1 MSRNFYFFILISMN
15 YRYLFLA
22 LFMATSVSI
31 GLQTAAACQDIRF
44 PNGKSFCFDIHK
56 LSTERFEAKVSS
68 SQINSAD
75 LSCKLTLPN
84 ANSIVLPGC
93 EGIFN
98 YAGADGKVTLRA
110 DSGDYWYEF
119 ISNYD
124 FRNGH
129 FGVSPSAPS
138 PDTNNAYSPELVS
151 VSTER
156 PQKDQ
161 WIDVILRI
169 RKNGNYANYSG
180 KVKFRVEEYING
192 ARRSPESSTYELERT
207 EYYFSSYESYEKRL
221 DRFLKFKKEGQFRL
235 YLELE
240 NGNSTS
246 RDFSVYVPSSDA
258 LATYSPEWLNV
269 SDSSP
274 DQYEAVDLSLR
285 IKKENTISHYQ
296 GGVDFRVEQYK
307 NGRRETASY
316 YDYTLDKTHYYFS
329 SSEQGE
335 VKFKNFITF
344 KVDGEFRVIAQL
356 RGSNTA
362 SATQS
367 FSVRRSGVL
376 ATYSPEWFNVSDS
389 SPDQYEAVDLSLR
402 VKRENTSSHYQGG
415 VDFRVE
421 QYKNGRRETASYY
434 DYTLDKTH
442 YYFSSSEQGEVRFKN
457 FITFKVDGDFRIIAQ
472 LRGFSSASATQSFS
486 VRRNAPSQPSPRYR
500 AESFSIAR
508 LYPTFPREYERI
520 DITIKA
526 LDRYGNKVND
536 YQGRIQFL
544 VEEYRSGGWRSANS
558 SDYQLAYFTRD
569 FSRSDYGEKTFD
581 DVIRFVRIGT
591 FRIKV
596 IDQDRNG
603 LYATREITVQHS
615 SSPRWQ
621 QDRSGYLYFTNK
633 ELGKIRAV
641 SHLRNDVIASLERD
655 YPRLRRDSYRKNLSD
670 NFYAAMQDILRDN
683 TYARFKN
690 RQEFYTGFQE
700 WFSYTIR
707 TR

>member
-129 FGVSPSAPS
+129 FGVSASAPS

-285 IKKENTISHYQ
+285 
-296 GGVDFRVEQYK
+296 
-307 NGRRETASY
+307 
-316 YDYTLDKTHYYFS
+316 
-329 SSEQGE
+329 
-335 VKFKNFITF
+335 
-344 KVDGEFRVIAQL
+344 
-356 RGSNTA
+356 
-362 SATQS
+362 
-367 FSVRRSGVL
+367 
-376 ATYSPEWFNVSDS
+376 
-389 SPDQYEAVDLSLR
+389 

-457 FITFKVDGDFRIIAQ
+457 FITFKVDGEFRVIAQ

-520 DITIKA
+520 DLTIKA

-603 LYATREITVQHS
+603 LYATREITLQH

-633 ELGKIRAV
+633 EL
-641 SHLRNDVIASLERD
+641 
-655 YPRLRRDSYRKNLSD
+655 
-670 NFYAAMQDILRDN
+670 
-683 TYARFKN
+683 
-690 RQEFYTGFQE
+690 
-700 WFSYTIR
+700 
-707 TR
+707 